1 MANTSSFLL
10 PPSACPSQIST
21 PVTPLGSSS
30 QNFLS
35 LNQCFTPTTPQTAMS
50 APSLISPFTQQTF
63 LVPSPSSVSTTAS
76 VLSSPES
83 ASQLVTHRKA
93 SAPEEITVIPP
104 PPTTQQTS
112 SASHASIEE
121 SRPYLA
127 ASSIPEISQ
136 HNLVSVTPPPSPT
149 PSQHSHHRRNASDT
163 SAFDKYGLLK
173 NQIAVLEILEIF
185 YFFFILPLDFLKYA
199 SKLYWNQN
207 HN

>member
-1 MANTSSFLL
+1 MANTTSFLQ

-21 PVTPLGSSS
+21 PITPLGSSS
-30 QNFLS
+30 QSFLS

-63 LVPSPSSVSTTAS
+63 LVPSPSSVSTAAS

-93 SAPEEITVIPP
+93 SAPEDIAVIPP
-104 PPTTQQTS
+104 PPTTQQVAS
-112 SASHASIEE
+112 SVSHASADET
-121 SRPYLA
+121 RPHLA
-127 ASSIPEISQ
+127 AASIPEISP

-163 SAFDKYGLLK
+163 SAFDK
-173 NQIAVLEILEIF
+173 
-185 YFFFILPLDFLKYA
+185 
-199 SKLYWNQN
+199 
-207 HN
+207 

>member
-1 MANTSSFLL
+1 MANTSSFLQ

-30 QNFLS
+30 QTFLS

-63 LVPSPSSVSTTAS
+63 IVPSPSSVSTAAS

-93 SAPEEITVIPP
+93 SAPEEIAVIPP
-104 PPTTQQTS
+104 PPPPPTMQQIS
-112 SASHASIEE
+112 SSVSHASAEE
-121 SRPYLA
+121 TRPHLA
-127 ASSIPEISQ
+127 AASIPEISP
-136 HNLVSVTPPPSPT
+136 HSLVSVTPPPSPT

-163 SAFDKYGLLK
+163 SAFDK
-173 NQIAVLEILEIF
+173 
-185 YFFFILPLDFLKYA
+185 
-199 SKLYWNQN
+199 
-207 HN
+207 